1 MTDRRLFI
9 QSFLSALTAL
19 SLPSTSRASP
29 AAQTPRLPF
38 ASRNDGLRTTI
49 EEFIYKDPKFRIIGV
64 DVGGV
69 NTVHHMS
76 DCGVQGIEL
85 ICANGEAR
93 ALHHNGANKTI
104 QLGATGL
111 CARRI
116 LELSRKA
123 VTEVEAEIRSA
134 IQGTD
139 MLFVTAH
146 LGDYTGPGAAPAI
159 ASIAKNM
166 GIMTVGVVT
175 MPFWFEGKRWLS
187 NAEAGLSELEASVDS
202 LIVLDY
208 EKLGDKFLSVSTM
221 EDIVTHGN
229 DLLSNAING
238 IVQVVNSN
246 SSISIDFVDLQN
258 IMSTPGKT
266 SIGTAVAR
274 GPGRARL
281 AAEQALVSPFF
292 EGTHLSEAKGV
303 LVLIAASKGSL
314 RLSEFKLAMNAIR
327 ANTSM
332 DTHVLYGTLNDES
345 LGGKLKVTVVATGLT
360 SGI

>member
-19 SLPSTSRASP
+19 YLPSTSRASP
-29 AAQTPRLPF
+29 AVQTPLLLLAP
-38 ASRNDGLRTTI
+38 SNDELRTTI
-49 EEFIYKDPKFRIIGV
+49 KEVIYKDPQFRIIGV
-64 DVGGV
+64 GDAGG
-69 NTVHHMS
+69 NTVRHMCA
-76 DCGVQGIEL
+76 CGVQGIEL
-85 ICANGEAR
+85 ICADSNAST
-93 ALHHNGANKTI
+93 LHHNGAHKTI
-104 QLGATGL
+104 QLGASGL
-111 CARRI
+111 PISRPICGRI
-116 LELSRKA
+116 ATRKA
-123 VTEVEAEIRSA
+123 EAEIRSA

-139 MLFVTAH
+139 MLFVTTN
-146 LGDYTGPGAAPAI
+146 LGSGTGCGAAPEI
-159 ASIAKNM
+159 ARIAKNM
-166 GIMTVGVVT
+166 GIMTVGLVT
-175 MPFWFEGKRWLS
+175 MPFDWEGPGRYG
-187 NAEAGLSELEASVDS
+187 NAKAGLSELEASVDS

-266 SIGTAVAR
+266 SIGTAVAS
-274 GPGRARL
+274 GPDRARL
-281 AAEQALVSPFF
+281 AAEQALASPFF

-332 DTHVLYGTLNDES
+332 DTHVLYGTLDDES
-345 LGGKLKVTVVATGLT
+345 LDNKLKITVVATGFT